1 VEDAKLATDTLS
13 ESPVGEQ
20 LQKEDG
26 PADVEADEALRSA
39 HDLVN
44 EDTTTNTIV
53 QIYAPSDL
61 TTVIKG
67 TIAS

>member
-1 VEDAKLATDTLS
+1 VEAKLATDTLS

-20 LQKEDG
+20 LESG
-26 PADVEADEALRSA
+26 PADVMRADDKALVS
-39 HDLVN
+39 LVN
-44 EDTTTNTIV
+44 EDTATNTIV